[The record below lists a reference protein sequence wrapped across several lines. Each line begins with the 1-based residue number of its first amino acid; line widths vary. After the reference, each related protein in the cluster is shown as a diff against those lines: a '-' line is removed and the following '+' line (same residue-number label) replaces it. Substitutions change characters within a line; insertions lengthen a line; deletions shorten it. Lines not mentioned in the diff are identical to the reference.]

1 MSDTHIPDINLGEEE
16 HAWDDCGAK
25 PLTKEL
31 VDYLK
36 GLGIIAFRVHWEG
49 GSDEGY
55 YHGEILE
62 MDTVLLDNKPSEE
75 LTKVAEQQARE
86 IIAKWADYPGGYY
99 NGAGDGTSYGDEY
112 TYNLKDMTVS
122 HDQWYHVQQH
132 DSKGSSR
139 ISVQ

>member
-1 MSDTHIPDINLGEEE
+1 MSDTHIPNINLGEEE

-31 VDYLK
+31 VDYLQE
-36 GLGIIAFRVHWEG
+36 LGVVEFRVHWEG

-55 YHGEILE
+55 FHGEIVHIE
-62 MDTVLLDNKPSEE
+62 ETNLDGKPSKE
-75 LTKVAEQQARE
+75 LTEVARSQAYA

-99 NGAGDGTSYGDEY
+99 NGAGDGNSYGDEY
-112 TYNLKDMTVS
+112 TYNIKDMTVS
-122 HDQWYHVQQH
+122 HDQWYHVQQY
-132 DSKGSSR
+132 DKRGSSK